1 MGGTTWRVEW
11 QMLKNVMKCSCDE
24 ESVTCKVRGLMVVVT
39 GVISVVGRLKVGED
53 KMTKKKIEK
62 KSHQTS
68 AKMLKRLSVSD
79 SATRAEMATNK
90 YYIYVVWILVYY
102 TYMFYVSYNMYLYMY
117 G

>member
-62 KSHQTS
+62 KSRQTS
-68 AKMLKRLSVSD
+68 AKMLKRL
-79 SATRAEMATNK
+79 
-90 YYIYVVWILVYY
+90 L
-102 TYMFYVSYNMYLYMY
+102 
-117 G
+117 